1 MGYPVQLREI
11 RRTPNALTIFS
22 MLTWCYRVAVIL
34 PACHAG
40 DPSSTLGSTAKTIVI
55 DKVTSYISVR
65 IRFFPP
71 IWENGVM
78 VNATVLKTVYKTKL
92 YLSVL
97 CLYLIGAVVQLV
109 RMPPCHGGDSRVR
122 VPSAPQIHSQIDTY
136 FVLCCGYKKK
146 FSIS

>member
-97 CLYLIGAVVQLV
+97 CLYLIGVLV
-109 RMPPCHGGDSRVR
+109 KWLSFHTVTVEFTGSSPVHTANLVDS
-122 VPSAPQIHSQIDTY
+122 SN
-136 FVLCCGYKKK
+136 G
-146 FSIS
+146 